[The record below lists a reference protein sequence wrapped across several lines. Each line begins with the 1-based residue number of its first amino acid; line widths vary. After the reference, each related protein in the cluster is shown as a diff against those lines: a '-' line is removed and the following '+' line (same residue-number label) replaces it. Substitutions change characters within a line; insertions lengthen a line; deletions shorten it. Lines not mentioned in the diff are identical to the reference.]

1 MIQPGLT
8 YVLRNAVYV
17 ALTNRALSV
26 TLIESRGPG
35 FVMPA
40 SAGFSPLPDGFE
52 PSAAQACAA
61 IDSRLGSA
69 AEAGFASVVFGGVGD
84 PLVRLP
90 TLLEVARH
98 VRQLGGVDDVRVTTA
113 GLVAHEEQAD
123 TAAALASAG
132 VTSASVSLGSA
143 DAAQYAELMRPRGA
157 CGHEHVCA
165 FVRQLVQTGLHVTC
179 TAVAAPGVD
188 EQAARALSE
197 SLGASDFKMRSYHP

>member
-1 MIQPGLT
+1 MQPGLT

-17 ALTNRALSV
+17 ALTNRAVSV

-69 AEAGFASVVFGGVGD
+69 AEAGFALVVFGGVGD

-98 VRQLGGVDDVRVTTA
+98 VRQSGSVDDLRVTTA
-113 GLVAHEEQAD
+113 GLVAHEEQAG

-132 VTSASVSLGSA
+132 VTSASVSLASS
-143 DAAQYAELMRPRGA
+143 DAAQYAELMRPHSA
-157 CGHEHVCA
+157 LGHEHVCA
-165 FVRQLVQTGLHVTC
+165 FVRQLVQTGMHVTC

-197 SLGASDFKMRSYHP
+197 SLGASDFKMRSHHP